1 MAEVYSYIVHVWTE
15 DGSEYQ
21 SAAAFFETG
30 ITEDEEW
37 GNVPFIALSGATE
50 TPPIFRTE
58 QKILNMG
65 IMSARLYITAVGVY
79 KVYINGQ
86 AADKNVHIAPGYCD
100 GERSI
105 AYQIYDVTEM
115 ISENR
120 VAVSVV
126 TGTGWMDHNGSDI
139 MGSTSNR
146 EGVKALLII
155 KYKDGTTKHIAT
167 DTKVGGITE

>member
-1 MAEVYSYIVHVWTE
+1 MV
-15 DGSEYQ
+15 
-21 SAAAFFETG
+21 
-30 ITEDEEW
+30 
-37 GNVPFIALSGATE
+37 
-50 TPPIFRTE
+50 
-58 QKILNMG
+58 
-65 IMSARLYITAVGVY
+65 
-79 KVYINGQ
+79 
-86 AADKNVHIAPGYCD
+86 PGYCD

-126 TGTGWMDHNGSDI
+126 TGTGWMDHNGNDR

-155 KYKDGTTKHIAT
+155 K
-167 DTKVGGITE
+167 